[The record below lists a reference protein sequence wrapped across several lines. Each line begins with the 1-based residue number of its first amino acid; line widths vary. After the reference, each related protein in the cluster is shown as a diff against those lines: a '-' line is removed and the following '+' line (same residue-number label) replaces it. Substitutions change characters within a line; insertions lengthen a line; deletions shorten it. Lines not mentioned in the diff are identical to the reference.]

1 MGKPPVRILAC
12 DRRECLGDGLLQ
24 GLQCAC
30 RLGSHARLDLG
41 PALFDQGEIGRIRRE
56 IEQPDAE
63 RKADD
68 GPQRLVHLSAAQGE
82 SALPESTGPTG
93 KRSARKR
100 ACSVW
105 SGGKAAKPYL
115 SLPYWLCER
124 ALKPKLCSQ
133 FHRNIWIPKRIGR
146 FLPSRCRHVNSIL
159 P

>member
-24 GLQCAC
+24 GLQRAC

-41 PALFDQGEIGRIRRE
+41 PALFDRGEIGRIRRE

-115 SLPYWLCER
+115 SLPEGVSDL
-124 ALKPKLCSQ
+124 L
-133 FHRNIWIPKRIGR
+133 IPRQIAT
-146 FLPSRCRHVNSIL
+146 PNS
-159 P
+159 